1 MRNYFKLMTM
11 GCIALFFTASGAQG
25 SNLPDKLLH
34 ETIHLV
40 SGESTR
46 LADFEGKRPVYL
58 KFWAT
63 WCQPCRQQMPHFE
76 HVQQKYGDEIEVI
89 AINIGINDDIGS
101 INDTIKEFGLT
112 MPMAIDASG
121 DLAQAFRLIG
131 TPYHLVFDKDMNLIH
146 RGHEADSV
154 LDSSLA
160 LVAQKQQSEI
170 LDSGVLV
177 EKEADIPLDIDDGK
191 THALL
196 FTATWCD
203 WYWEETR
210 PEAAQSCI
218 KAQNVVNELFQQHRN
233 IAWLG
238 VINRLWTSDNDLAEY
253 LNKFAVKHPAAID
266 KSNQLFHEYSV
277 NELPELILIRDGKL
291 VERLSDFSDKEAVAK
306 KLQNLE

>member
-1 MRNYFKLMTM
+1 
-11 GCIALFFTASGAQG
+11 
-25 SNLPDKLLH
+25 
-34 ETIHLV
+34 
-40 SGESTR
+40 
-46 LADFEGKRPVYL
+46 
-58 KFWAT
+58 
-63 WCQPCRQQMPHFE
+63 QQMPHFE

-177 EKEADIPLDIDDGK
+177 EKEADIPLDID
-191 THALL
+191 
-196 FTATWCD
+196 
-203 WYWEETR
+203 
-210 PEAAQSCI
+210 
-218 KAQNVVNELFQQHRN
+218 
-233 IAWLG
+233 
-238 VINRLWTSDNDLAEY
+238 
-253 LNKFAVKHPAAID
+253 
-266 KSNQLFHEYSV
+266 
-277 NELPELILIRDGKL
+277 
-291 VERLSDFSDKEAVAK
+291 
-306 KLQNLE
+306 